1 MSSPKEKLIPV
12 TLLTGF
18 LGSGKT
24 TLLNHILKNKHGKR
38 IAVIENEFGDTDIDS
53 DLLIGKSDEIF
64 EMKNGCICC
73 SVRSDLIETL
83 NRLMN
88 RQDKF
93 DYVVIEGT
101 GLASPG
107 PVAQAFLLE
116 NEINQSLFLD
126 GIITLIDSKNAW
138 NHLKD
143 VEVAWE
149 QIAFSHVLLLN
160 KSDLVSHEELK
171 NLENHVRAI
180 NPTAILF
187 NTKNAQIDLNHLID
201 IGGFDLSN
209 VNLSDNE
216 FLDHG
221 LHDNHHEHESD
232 ITSVSIACSG
242 IIDPD
247 KFNHWLRMLL
257 IMEGMDVFR
266 AKGILNANNSDK
278 RYIFQSV
285 YMLFEGRFEDP
296 WNNRSKENKMV
307 FIGRNLN
314 KKRLEKGI
322 QSCIES

>member
-53 DLLIGKSDEIF
+53 DLLIGKTDEIF

-126 GIITLIDSKNAW
+126 GIITLIDSKNIW

-221 LHDNHHEHESD
+221 LHDNHHEHESE

-242 IIDPD
+242 TIDPD

-266 AKGILNANNSDK
+266 AKGILNTKNSDK

-285 YMLFEGRFEDP
+285 YMLFEGRFEDA
-296 WNNRSKENKMV
+296 WDNRPKENKMV

>member
-221 LHDNHHEHESD
+221 LHDNHHEHESE

-242 IIDPD
+242 TIDPD

-257 IMEGMDVFR
+257 IMEGNM
-266 AKGILNANNSDK
+266 I
-278 RYIFQSV
+278 
-285 YMLFEGRFEDP
+285 
-296 WNNRSKENKMV
+296 
-307 FIGRNLN
+307 
-314 KKRLEKGI
+314 
-322 QSCIES
+322 

>member
-1 MSSPKEKLIPV
+1 MIPSKEKLIPV

-38 IAVIENEFGDTDIDS
+38 IAVIENEFGDIDIDS

-73 SVRSDLIETL
+73 SVRNDLIETL
-83 NRLMN
+83 NRLIN

-93 DYVVIEGT
+93 DYVVIEGA

-116 NEINQSLFLD
+116 HEINQSLFLD

-143 VEVAWE
+143 AEVAWE
-149 QIAFSHVLLLN
+149 QIAFSHILLLN
-160 KSDLVSHEELK
+160 KSDLVSHDELK
-171 NLENHVRAI
+171 NLEDHIRGV
-180 NPTAILF
+180 NPTAKLF
-187 NTKNAQIDLNHLID
+187 NTKNAQIELNHLLD

-216 FLDHG
+216 FLEHG
-221 LHDNHHEHESD
+221 LHDKHHEHEGD
-232 ITSVSIACSG
+232 ITSASIVCPG
-242 IIDPD
+242 TIDPD
-247 KFNHWLRMLL
+247 KFNNWLRMLL

-266 AKGILNANNSDK
+266 AKGILNTKNSDK

-285 YMLFEGRFEDP
+285 YMLFEGRFEDS
-296 WNNRSKENKMV
+296 WDNRPKENKMV

-314 KKRLEKGI
+314 KERLENGI
-322 QSCIES
+322 QSCIEY